1 MENVL
6 MLVAKSTFMHNVQ
19 NAKLDSK
26 SIKKVT
32 VMTLIVLV
40 KLMEHVSNV

>member
-1 MENVL
+1 
-6 MLVAKSTFMHNVQ
+6 MLVAKSTFMHSVQ

-32 VMTLIVLV
+32 ATLIILV